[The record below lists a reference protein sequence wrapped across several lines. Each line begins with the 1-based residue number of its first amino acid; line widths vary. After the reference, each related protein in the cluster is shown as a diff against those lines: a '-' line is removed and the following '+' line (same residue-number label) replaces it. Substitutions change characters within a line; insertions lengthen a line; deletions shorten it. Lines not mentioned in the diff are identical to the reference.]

1 VVIGHTGKSFIG
13 ASDEG
18 DQRIWYY
25 LAKECCSVKDALK
38 YAKRDYIDR
47 WGTENAASNNI
58 DKLTYV
64 GNGGT
69 RIVHAFS

>member
-1 VVIGHTGKSFIG
+1 MVIGHTGKSFIG

-25 LAKECCSVKDALK
+25 LAKRCYSVADAIEKVKKEYLGDHGERQYLEK
-38 YAKRDYIDR
+38 H
-47 WGTENAASNNI
+47 I
-58 DKLTYV
+58 DKLGYV

-69 RIVHAFS
+69 TIVHAFG